1 MSVENEGVEKR
12 IENYNEHINDFRY
25 QSNIQGIWLFTAT
38 LGCWSVSVPWLQ
50 MVAALSL
57 LFIFFFLVN
66 DNVRDK
72 RTFQQMKKDIEKDIE
87 TSLSGDAR
95 MARLYQLGTVE
106 KHRASLVVIIK
117 QSPIFFV
124 CYIFY
129 AISIIYFFINL
140 F

>member
-57 LFIFFFLVN
+57 LFIFFFLVK

-72 RTFQQMKKDIEKDIE
+72 RTFQQMKEDIEKDIE
-87 TSLSGDAR
+87 TSLFGDAR

-129 AISIIYFFINL
+129 TISIIYFFINL